1 MGKLKYLVEGD
12 EQQDLLRIIFILI
25 TYAPTAKI
33 DKLWAVEL
41 VYCES
46 SYACSHPIENA
57 NWF

>member
-41 VYCES
+41 VY
-46 SYACSHPIENA
+46 
-57 NWF
+57 